1 MAQQLYETLLYD
13 MTNRLVQTF
22 QPEQVILFGSYAWG
36 TPNDSSDIDL
46 YVIVPESS
54 ERPIQ
59 RARRAR
65 ACIGDVRV
73 ALDILVRTRA
83 EADKYRHLYA
93 SLECQ
98 IFEKGRV
105 LYERN

>member
-1 MAQQLYETLLYD
+1 MAKIDEALLSE

-22 QPEQVILFGSYAWG
+22 HPDKVILFGSHAWG
-36 TPNDSSDIDL
+36 TPNEASDIDL
-46 YVIVPESS
+46 YVIVPESN
-54 ERPIQ
+54 ERPLQ

-65 ACIGDVRV
+65 ACVGDDVRV

-98 IFEKGRV
+98 VFEKGRV

>member
-1 MAQQLYETLLYD
+1 MALADEELLQK
-13 MTNRLVQTF
+13 MTSRLVETF
-22 QPEQVILFGSYAWG
+22 QPDQIILFGSQAWG
-36 TPNDSSDIDL
+36 VPTESSDIDL
-46 YVIVPESS
+46 YVVIPESS
-54 ERPIQ
+54 ERPVQ

-65 ACIGDVRV
+65 ACIGDLRIP
-73 ALDILVRTRA
+73 LDILVKTRA

-105 LYERN
+105 LYERH

>member
-1 MAQQLYETLLYD
+1 MAKIDETLLRE
-13 MTNRLVQTF
+13 MTSCLVQTF

-36 TPNDSSDIDL
+36 IPNEASDIDL
-46 YVIVPESS
+46 FVIVPESS
-54 ERPIQ
+54 ERPLQ

-65 ACIGDVRV
+65 ACVGDVRV

-105 LYERN
+105 LYERS